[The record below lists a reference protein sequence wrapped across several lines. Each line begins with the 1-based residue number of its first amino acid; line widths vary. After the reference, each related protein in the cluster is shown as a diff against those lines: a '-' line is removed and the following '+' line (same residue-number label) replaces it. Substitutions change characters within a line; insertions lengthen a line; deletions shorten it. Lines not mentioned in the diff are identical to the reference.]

1 MNYRQ
6 SRRGGNAA
14 NVGNVGHEGNTGKAG
29 NAGNAGNDQ
38 MKHWIVRGKA
48 IGAKAEAFNWL
59 GGSVGSVWRVM
70 LIVLIGAGVGTIA
83 AHMNG
88 YDLLKDQAAVTAY
101 TTQFTLAVLVIV
113 VVPAW
118 LIRFITDLPPCSTSM
133 FTAAYE
139 DTTLPKWVRK
149 HAATANRDDA
159 RARGA
164 DGWAAIWEERRAK
177 L

>member
-1 MNYRQ
+1 
-6 SRRGGNAA
+6 
-14 NVGNVGHEGNTGKAG
+14 
-29 NAGNAGNDQ
+29 
-38 MKHWIVRGKA
+38 MKHKTVW
-48 IGAKAEAFNWL
+48 AKAVGARAQRWNWL
-59 GGSVGSVWRVM
+59 GGSVGSVWRVL
-70 LIVLIGAGVGTIA
+70 LIVLIGAGVGMIA

-88 YDLLKDQAAVTAY
+88 YHLLKDQAAVTAY

-118 LIRFITDLPPCSTSM
+118 LIRCITDLPPCSTSM

-139 DTTLPKWVRK
+139 DTALPKWVRK

-164 DGWAAIWEERRAK
+164 DGWVRYGKSGEPSSNLPLAA
-177 L
+177 